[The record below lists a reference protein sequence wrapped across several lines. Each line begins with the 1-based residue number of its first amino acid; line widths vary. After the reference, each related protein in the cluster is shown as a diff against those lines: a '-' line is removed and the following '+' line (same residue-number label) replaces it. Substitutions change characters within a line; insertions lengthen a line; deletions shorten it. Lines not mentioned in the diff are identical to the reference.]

1 MGEEKNLR
9 KDVGTIKKNVE
20 ITGQKGM
27 RSESKKKKK
36 KGNSLDGINNRLDT
50 TKESINGPEDSAVEI
65 I

>member
-27 RSESKKKKK
+27 RSES
-36 KGNSLDGINNRLDT
+36 
-50 TKESINGPEDSAVEI
+50 
-65 I
+65 